1 MTKNSLICV
10 AVCTGAFGVR
20 GEIKVKSFTGEAKDC
35 FAYGPLRD
43 EEGNIFLTI
52 TAHRSVKTAFA
63 VFADEIK
70 TREQAQALSGTK
82 LYVYRTDMPQPD
94 EDEFYFEDLIG
105 CEVKTTDGKRMGK
118 IIAVHNYGAGDL
130 LEIKQEAKR
139 SAATT
144 GKNNQ
149 EAKRS
154 AATTGKNNQEAKR
167 SAATTGKNNQEAK
180 RSAATTGK
188 NKATKDTPTFYHPF
202 TKIAVPKVDIK
213 AGRVVIFIEDADSAQ
228 N

>member
-1 MTKNSLICV
+1 MTNPLICV
-10 AVCTGAFGVR
+10 AVCAGAFGVR
-20 GEIKVKSFTGEAKDC
+20 GEIKIKSFTDKPKDC

-43 EEGNIFLTI
+43 ADGNLFLTI
-52 TAHRSVKTAFA
+52 TAHRAVKNALA

-82 LYVYRTDMPQPD
+82 LYVYRADMPDPD

-105 CEVKTTDGKRMGK
+105 LEVKTTDGKRMGK
-118 IIAVHNYGAGDL
+118 ILAVHNHGAGEL

-144 GKNNQ
+144 GKN
-149 EAKRS
+149 K
-154 AATTGKNNQEAKR
+154 AA
-167 SAATTGKNNQEAK
+167 
-180 RSAATTGK
+180 
-188 NKATKDTPTFYHPF
+188 KDTPEFYPPF
-202 TKIAVPKVDIK
+202 TKKAVPKVDIK

-228 N
+228 D